1 MPNKLVFAKEL
12 KSETTSTGKAYKSI
26 IDQDVEKWPLWDPV
40 EIQVGKAYLIEF
52 HTNEKGFKD
61 IDRITPV
68 INIFQEKALRD
79 VANKSDY
86 KRDLFMS
93 LSYAKDLMVAGKVS
107 PADNVGLFSMA
118 WQMYEWVNQTADKL
132 MPKENGN
139 VEPPKAN

>member
-26 IDQDVEKWPLWDPV
+26 IDQDVEKWPLWNPV

-93 LSYAKDLMVAGKVS
+93 LSYAKDLMVAGKLPDKV
-107 PADNVGLFSMA
+107 ALFSMA
-118 WQMYEWVNQTADKL
+118 YEIYDWVNSTANEL